1 MDLGTKLKQ
10 ARQSRNVTQE
20 TLAERLGVSRQ
31 TISNWENNRSY
42 PDIVSIIALS
52 DLYGVSLDALL
63 KGDPKMIEHL
73 QQQTNTVKSRRQL
86 SKAALLSAY
95 LLVWAGTILAFWLG
109 GRKDAMG
116 YSLAAFYLALPAAT
130 LVCAAFIGREKS
142 WAGWGKVMIPVFGL
156 AHMLAPYA
164 TFSLANR
171 ASLGRF
177 AWPDLQDMAEGVLWA
192 SVGVLLGVGLRTAE
206 KRRKKRD
213 QSVKEKE

>member
-116 YSLAAFYLALPAAT
+116 
-130 LVCAAFIGREKS
+130 
-142 WAGWGKVMIPVFGL
+142 
-156 AHMLAPYA
+156 
-164 TFSLANR
+164 
-171 ASLGRF
+171 
-177 AWPDLQDMAEGVLWA
+177 
-192 SVGVLLGVGLRTAE
+192 
-206 KRRKKRD
+206 
-213 QSVKEKE
+213 

>member
-10 ARQSRNVTQE
+10 ARQSRNVTHE

-86 SKAALLSAY
+86 SKAALLSE
-95 LLVWAGTILAFWLG
+95 
-109 GRKDAMG
+109 
-116 YSLAAFYLALPAAT
+116 
-130 LVCAAFIGREKS
+130 IGR
-142 WAGWGKVMIPVFGL
+142 
-156 AHMLAPYA
+156 
-164 TFSLANR
+164 
-171 ASLGRF
+171 ASCR
-177 AWPDLQDMAEGVLWA
+177 ERV
-192 SVGVLLGVGLRTAE
+192 
-206 KRRKKRD
+206 
-213 QSVKEKE
+213 

>member
-86 SKAALLSAY
+86 FYWSGQGRFWPFGWAAERTPWAIRWRLFTWRCPPPPWFAPRLSA
-95 LLVWAGTILAFWLG
+95 
-109 GRKDAMG
+109 GRKA
-116 YSLAAFYLALPAAT
+116 
-130 LVCAAFIGREKS
+130 GR
-142 WAGWGKVMIPVFGL
+142 AG
-156 AHMLAPYA
+156 AR
-164 TFSLANR
+164 S
-171 ASLGRF
+171 
-177 AWPDLQDMAEGVLWA
+177 
-192 SVGVLLGVGLRTAE
+192 
-206 KRRKKRD
+206 
-213 QSVKEKE
+213 